1 MLSEVEQALR
11 SELVQGEHLLWSSTP
26 VQGLRF
32 RAADLFFAPFSLMWA
47 GFAFFWEYSAFT
59 QEGPWF
65 LVLWGIPFVLVA
77 LYMTV
82 GRFFIESATRRRTYY
97 GVTDQR
103 VIILGGLFHRT
114 VKSVVLEGLREITLE
129 ERADHSGSITFGPA
143 HPTYSGF
150 SGKYGGRTR
159 APAFELAADVR
170 KVHDLIR
177 ATQRAVAK
185 S

>member
-1 MLSEVEQALR
+1 MHLEVEQALR
-11 SELVQGEHLLWSSTP
+11 AELVPGEHLLWSSMP

-32 RAADLFFAPFSLMWA
+32 RTADLFFAPFSLMWA

-59 QEGPWF
+59 HEGPWF
-65 LVLWGIPFVLVA
+65 FVLWGIPFVLVG

-82 GRFFIESATRRRTYY
+82 GRFFVESAMRRRTFYA
-97 GVTDQR
+97 VTDQR
-103 VIILGGLFHRT
+103 VIILGGVFNRR
-114 VKSVVLEGLREITLE
+114 VKSVVLESLREITLE
-129 ERADHSGSITFGPA
+129 ERADHSGTITFGPA

-150 SGKYGGRTR
+150 SGKYGGRLT
-159 APAFELAADVR
+159 APCFELAADVR

-177 ATQRAVAK
+177 TTQRAVAK

>member
-1 MLSEVEQALR
+1 MLFEVEQALR
-11 SELVQGEHLLWSSTP
+11 SELVPGEHLVWSSIP

-32 RAADLFFAPFSLMWA
+32 RTADLFFAPFSLMWA

-59 QEGPWF
+59 EEGPWF
-65 LVLWGIPFVLVA
+65 FVLWGIPFVLVG

-82 GRFFIESATRRRTYY
+82 GRFFFDSATRRRTCY

-103 VIILGGLFHRT
+103 VIIMGGLFHRT
-114 VKSVVLEGLREITLE
+114 VKSVILEGLREISLE
-129 ERADHSGSITFGPA
+129 ERADHSGTITFGPA
-143 HPTYSGF
+143 QPSYSGF
-150 SGKYGGRTR
+150 SGKYGSRMQ

-177 ATQRAVAK
+177 ATQRAAAK

>member
-1 MLSEVEQALR
+1 MHFEVEQALR
-11 SELVQGEHLLWSSTP
+11 SELVPGEHLLWSARP

-32 RAADLFFAPFSLMWA
+32 RAADLFFAPVSLIWA

-82 GRFFIESATRRRTYY
+82 GRFFIESAMRRRTYY
-97 GVTDQR
+97 GLTDQR
-103 VIILGGLFHRT
+103 AIILGGMFNRT
-114 VKSVVLEGLREITLE
+114 VKSVVLVGLREISLE
-129 ERADHSGSITFGPA
+129 ERADHSGTITFGPA
-143 HPTYSGF
+143 HPSYSGF
-150 SGKYGGRTR
+150 SGKYGGRLT
-159 APAFELAADVR
+159 APSFELAADVR
-170 KVHDLIR
+170 KIHDLIR
-177 ATQRAVAK
+177 ATQLAAAK